1 MLIWFPFLLLLV
13 WFTFDLTQV
22 RLNFMYFVT
31 KRFYTN
37 CLTSCQRTYGL
48 GSYKIKKD
56 LENFKN
62 PSPFLEIKLWE
73 KWQKLRRSRYPT
85 QSYLISLLQEL
96 IKWRLALSSP
106 GEKCS
111 KEKNLEQR
119 ITRTAVFAVAL
130 NYCRL
135 NVKKDL
141 CK

>member
-1 MLIWFPFLLLLV
+1 MIPFSFFACLIHV
-13 WFTFDLTQV
+13 WFDTSKTELYVF
-22 RLNFMYFVT
+22 RN
-31 KRFYTN
+31 KKIYTN
-37 CLTSCQRTYGL
+37 CLMSCQRTYGL

-106 GEKCS
+106 GKKCS

-119 ITRTAVFAVAL
+119 ITRTTVFAVAL